1 MDVILV
7 PVGDDL
13 YGVPI
18 GWVREVLAAPPL
30 TTLVTAPSTVL
41 GLFNLRGEIVP
52 LLDTS
57 SLLGLRHSGAA
68 SFAVVLQTH
77 LGPVGV
83 GATAFPRRVVLDE
96 FLGPSEL
103 GCAAGNYRVGQQVA
117 VLLDVEAVLDSTT
130 IPALDRMDDDE
141 PRAAALVRHD

>member
-30 TTLVTAPSTVL
+30 TTLVTAPPTVL

-83 GATAFPRRVVLDE
+83 SATAFPRRVVLDE

-141 PRAAALVRHD
+141 PRAAAFVRHD

>member
-7 PVGDDL
+7 PVGNDL

-18 GWVREVLAAPPL
+18 GWVREVLAAQPL
-30 TTLVTAPSTVL
+30 TTLVTAPSMVL

-57 SLLGLRHSGAA
+57 SLLGLQHSGAA

-83 GATAFPRRVVLDE
+83 GATAFPRRV
-96 FLGPSEL
+96 G
-103 GCAAGNYRVGQQVA
+103 GG
-117 VLLDVEAVLDSTT
+117 
-130 IPALDRMDDDE
+130 
-141 PRAAALVRHD
+141 

>member
-1 MDVILV
+1 MDADLV

-30 TTLVTAPSTVL
+30 TRLVTAPPLVL

-52 LLDTS
+52 LMDTAAM
-57 SLLGLRHSGAA
+57 LGLRGVAPAA
-68 SFAVVLQTH
+68 FAVVLQTH
-77 LGPVGV
+77 LGPFGMS
-83 GATAFPRRVVLDE
+83 ATAFPRRVLLED

-103 GCAAGNYRVGQQVA
+103 ACGAGTYRVGSQVA
-117 VLLDVEAVLDSTT
+117 VMLDIEAVLDSVTL
-130 IPALDRMDDDE
+130 PGLVHPDDLDH
-141 PRAAALVRHD
+141 RAAALVRRD